1 MIILGFG
8 LPQPIGKHSTTVTI
22 DCHVSLKLRAS
33 NYSGKFAYLNKL
45 LSVSRDNVYF

>member
-22 DCHVSLKLRAS
+22 DCHVSLTLRPC

-45 LSVSRDNVYF
+45 VSV